1 MTALHYRKMHGTGN
15 RILVIDNR
23 ETKAEVPTPE
33 ALRKIAGIAVYDQL
47 MWLEDPR
54 SEDAV
59 ASYRVFNADGSEAG
73 QCGNGLRCIAWVLG
87 RYGDETFKLD
97 SPAGPVFARVVD
109 DFRTAVSMGRPVFDP
124 VRVPFVTREER
135 LRYPLDVQGERIEVA
150 VLSMGNPHCVLD
162 VDDVQRAPVERV
174 GPAIETHECF
184 PDKVNVGF
192 RQIVSPTEIR
202 LRVFERGVGETLACG
217 TGAAAAV
224 VSGIREERL
233 EMDVAVGLP
242 GGQVMVSWHGDDVWL
257 TGDVEFEHEGSI
269 DL

>member
-1 MTALHYRKMHGTGN
+1 MHGTGN

-23 ETKAEVPTPE
+23 ETGVDVPTPG
-33 ALRKIAGIAVYDQL
+33 ALREIGQIAVYDQL
-47 MWLEDPR
+47 MWIEDPR
-54 SEDAV
+54 SEHAI
-59 ASYRVFNADGSEAG
+59 ASYRVFNSDGSEAQ
-73 QCGNGLRCIAWVLG
+73 QCGNGLRCVAWLLG
-87 RYGDETFKLD
+87 QHGEETFKLD
-97 SPAGPVFARVVD
+97 SPAGPVSARVVD
-109 DFRTAVSMGRPVFDP
+109 EFRTAVSMGRPVFDP
-124 VRVPFVTREER
+124 VRIPFITDQER
-135 LRYPLDVQGERIEVA
+135 LRYPLNIRGERMEAA

-162 VDDVQRAPVERV
+162 VEDVQRAPVEIL
-174 GPAIETHECF
+174 GPVIEAHECF

-192 RQIVSPTEIR
+192 RQIVSANEIR

-233 EMDVAVGLP
+233 DLDVAVGLP